1 MALLSGL
8 SVLLAFLLDHL
19 GEPPVKFHPVVWMG
33 NYLRAARRLLPKDFF
48 AGLLGWG
55 VGAVLVLGVA
65 VLVQLVLHQLSLVWQ
80 ILLTAVCLKP
90 LMAWT
95 ALRKAGESVLHAPTL
110 PEARRKLSW
119 HLVSRDTSQLTESE
133 VMGAAMES
141 VAENLS
147 DSLVAPLFWFLIGGL
162 PMVALYRYC
171 NTADAMWGYR
181 TPELEHFG
189 KVAARI
195 DDLLNLIPSRLTG
208 LLICAVHHS
217 KQAWNT
223 MNRDALKTPSPNSGY
238 PMAALAGL
246 IGVHLSKR
254 NTYDLGAE
262 FREPEKTDLG
272 RSLKALH
279 HVAWVTA
286 LFLAGV
292 SCFL

>member
-19 GEPPVKFHPVVWMG
+19 GEPPMKFHPVVWMG
-33 NYLRAARRLLPKDFF
+33 NYLRAARRLLFKDFF

-55 VGAVLVLGVA
+55 VGAVLVLGLA
-65 VLVQLVLHQLSLVWQ
+65 AGVQLAIHQMSPGWQ

-90 LMAWT
+90 LMAWS
-95 ALRKAGESVLHAPTL
+95 ALRKAGESVLLAPTL
-110 PEARRKLSW
+110 QEARRELSW
-119 HLVSRDTSQLTESE
+119 HLVSRDTSELSESE

-162 PMVALYRYC
+162 PMVAFYRYC

-189 KVAARI
+189 KVAARV
-195 DDLLNLIPSRLTG
+195 DDLLNLIPARLTG
-208 LLICAVHHS
+208 LLICAVHQS

-246 IGVHLSKR
+246 IGVRLSKR
-254 NTYDLGAE
+254 DTYDLGAG
-262 FREPEKTDLG
+262 FRDPEKSDLALT
-272 RSLKALH
+272 LKALH
-279 HVAWVTA
+279 RVAWISVV
-286 LFLAGV
+286 FLSGV